1 MPIYE
6 HHIFVCE
13 NRRPAGHP
21 RGSCAEKGSESVRA
35 LFKEGLRAR
44 GLKGTVRA
52 NSAGCLDH
60 CEHGVT
66 VVVYPEATW
75 YAGVT
80 PGDVGEIIERHIVGG
95 EPVGRLLMPGANA
108 TRGEVVKP

>member
-1 MPIYE
+1 MSIFE

-21 RGSCAEKGSESVRA
+21 KGCCAEKGSERIRS
-35 LFKEGLRAR
+35 LFKEELKAR

-52 NSAGCLDH
+52 NSAGCLDQ

-80 PGDVGEIIERHIVGG
+80 EADVVEIIDRHIVGG
-95 EPVGRLLMPGANA
+95 EPVARLLMPCAN
-108 TRGEVVKP
+108 K